1 MTGGALV
8 WAFVKRFWPL
18 FVIVPLI
25 FVVLFQR
32 NTITGRTAERD
43 AAVKAEAQVRE
54 ANRSQE
60 ETIRRMAGAR
70 IDNDAIAEAVAAR
83 LGNVKTREVNT
94 RTIIEKAKQDDPNV
108 RDWADRP
115 IPNSVRGAL
124 NTPGN

>member
-18 FVIVPLI
+18 FVIVPLV
-25 FVVLFQR
+25 FVILFQR

-70 IDNDAIAEAVAAR
+70 IDNDAIANAVAAK
-83 LGNVKTREVNT
+83 LTAVKTREVNT
-94 RTIIEKAKQDDPNV
+94 RTIIERAKTNDPQV
-108 RDWADRP
+108 RDWADSP
-115 IPNSVRGAL
+115 IPNSVQRAL
-124 NTPGN
+124 NSPGD

>member
-1 MTGGALV
+1 MTGGAAL
-8 WAFVKRFWPL
+8 WALFKRFW
-18 FVIVPLI
+18 FVIPIVALAFI
-25 FVVLFQR
+25 VLFQR

-83 LGNVKTREVNT
+83 IGDVRTREVNT
-94 RTIIEKAKQDDPNV
+94 RTIIERAKANDPQV
-108 RDWADRP
+108 RDWADSP
-115 IPNSVRGAL
+115 IPNGVRGAL
-124 NTPGN
+124 NPPGD

>member
-18 FVIVPLI
+18 FVIVPLV
-25 FVVLFQR
+25 FVLLIQR

-70 IDNDAIAEAVAAR
+70 IDNDAIAAAVAER
-83 LGNVKTREVNT
+83 LGTVKTRETNT
-94 RTIIEKAKQDDPNV
+94 RTIIERAKVNDPQV
-108 RDWADRP
+108 RDWADSP